1 MHPGQN
7 RIAPALAVAQGIFM
21 VVLFMA
27 SAAFALQAGSI
38 GVVSAIFGGA
48 EITHKEE
55 AKPTPVT
62 RRDKIYPMDKIETK
76 EDAKV
81 RILFEDG
88 SILTIAEKTTMEI
101 NEFVYSPLD
110 KVRVSRLSLALG
122 KMRIAAS
129 NLFGYRDHRFAV
141 NTPTATIGTRGT
153 EHIDHV
159 YEDKA
164 TGHLLTM
171 VAVLD
176 GEVGVVN
183 PKFPAAEEVVKKFE
197 FTIVPPDSPPA
208 PARTMG
214 ARMLQQIRQGVYF
227 MSEISYMGGARAYMG
242 ERYRNVYDTGGA
254 GRPPIEIRYMGEAQ
268 AYMGEQYRDVY
279 DTGGAGR
286 PPIEWDPGTNPG
298 VGGAILG
305 GGAPD
310 ALGVNRGNVE
320 IHWHLP

>member
-1 MHPGQN
+1 MHPGRN
-7 RIAPALAVAQGIFM
+7 RIAPALVGAQIIFM
-21 VVLFMA
+21 VALFMI
-27 SAAFALQAGSI
+27 STAFALQAGSI
-38 GVVSAIFGGA
+38 GVVSAIFGVA
-48 EITHKEE
+48 EITHKDEV
-55 AKPTPVT
+55 KPALVT
-62 RRDKIYPMDKIETK
+62 RRYKVYPLDKIETR

-88 SILTIAEKTTMEI
+88 SLLTIAEKTTIEI

-110 KVRVSRLSLALG
+110 KVRVSRVSLALG
-122 KMRIAAS
+122 KMRVAAS
-129 NLFGYRDHRFAV
+129 NLFGYRNSSFAV

-159 YEDKA
+159 YQDKA
-164 TGHLLTM
+164 TGQLVTM

-197 FTIVPPDSPPA
+197 FTTVAPDTPPA
-208 PARTMG
+208 RARTMEE
-214 ARMLQQIRQGVYF
+214 RMLQQIREGVYF
-227 MSEISYMGGARAYMG
+227 RG
-242 ERYRNVYDTGGA
+242 
-254 GRPPIEIRYMGEAQ
+254 EIRWMGEAQ

-279 DTGGAGR
+279 DTSGAGK
-286 PPIEWDPGTNPG
+286 PPREWDPGTNPG
-298 VGGAILG
+298 VGGAFLG

-320 IHWHLP
+320 IHWSLP